1 MSARQALVALV
12 LLAVAAAGAGCAS
25 DDVSQSSSTTATP
38 RAPSSAPQDE
48 ASPPTT
54 QTAADTTPLL
64 QAACSGGLSV
74 RTGATLPDHL
84 TSVSGLAAS
93 RRHPGAI
100 WAIEDSFEPPVVT
113 ALDLDGEVLA
123 EVRVDGP
130 LLTNLDWEDLAVG
143 SGPDGTPWLHVA
155 DIGDNLG
162 LRREVRVYRFPEPD
176 LTDATIEAETLTLR
190 YEEGRPNAEALLVDA
205 QGDIWVVDKD
215 PDGPATIHLAGDD
228 GVLRAVGELDL
239 PGEQVT
245 AIDLSADGRVLALR
259 TVERL
264 RLYRVD
270 AGAELPEV
278 LAGEPCTTPPIDER
292 QGESVAFLLDG
303 SGLVTVS
310 EDESGE
316 PVELHLTER

>member
-1 MSARQALVALV
+1 MSLRPALATLV
-12 LLAVAAAGAGCAS
+12 VMAVAVAGMGCAS
-25 DDVSQSSSTTATP
+25 DDAVRSSSTTTSSVAD
-38 RAPSSAPQDE
+38 APS
-48 ASPPTT
+48 TT
-54 QTAADTTPLL
+54 TTSTAADAAPLFE
-64 QAACSGGLSV
+64 AACSGGISV
-74 RTGATLPDHL
+74 RAGATLPEHL

-100 WAIEDSFEPPVVT
+100 WAIEDSFEPAVVT
-113 ALDLDGEVLA
+113 ALDLDGNVLA
-123 EVRVDGP
+123 EVRVDGS

-143 SGPDGTPWLHVA
+143 PGPDGQPWLHVA

-162 LRREVRVYRFPEPD
+162 IRPEVRVYRFPEPD

-205 QGDIWVVDKD
+205 QGVTWIVDKD
-215 PDGPATIHLAGDD
+215 PDGPATIHRVGDD
-228 GVLRAVGELDL
+228 GVFRAVGELDL

-245 AIDLSADGRVLALR
+245 AIDLSADGRVLGLR

-264 RLYRVD
+264 RLYRVED
-270 AGAELPEV
+270 GAELPEI
-278 LAGEPCTTPPIDER
+278 LDGEPCATPPIDER

-303 SGLVTVS
+303 SALVTVS

-316 PVELHLTER
+316 PVQLHLTGR